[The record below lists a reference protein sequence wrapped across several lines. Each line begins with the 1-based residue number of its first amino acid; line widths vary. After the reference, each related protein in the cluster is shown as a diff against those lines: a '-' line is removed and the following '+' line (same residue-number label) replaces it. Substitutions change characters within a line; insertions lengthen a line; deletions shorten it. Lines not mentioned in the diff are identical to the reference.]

1 MSLKKVGRGLKPPS
15 LGGLVVVF
23 SVVRGLSGLGLSFDD
38 KLPLEGGVGLKGVLL
53 VVCST
58 ATVSAVVVWL
68 LKGFSFRFLKRSD
81 KLLMGA
87 VVVVFLGLAVGRVK

>member
-58 ATVSAVVVWL
+58 GSAVVGFEP
-68 LKGFSFRFLKRSD
+68 KGFSFRFLKRSD

>member
-58 ATVSAVVVWL
+58 ATVSAVVVWP
-68 LKGFSFRFLKRSD
+68 KGFSFRFLKRSD